1 MMAYTHFCLYGMKK
15 AMRVFR
21 TLIQLKHLM
30 YDVYTNASL
39 ITRSVFPDSDIQK
52 YIKRK

>member
-1 MMAYTHFCLYGMKK
+1 MMAYTYFCLYGMKI

-30 YDVYTNASL
+30 YDVYTNDSL
-39 ITRSVFPDSDIQK
+39 ITRSVFPKK